1 MYVFVRIVL
10 YLYLTYND
18 ILKNQGFSVEVIMK
32 GMKQITIEGDGKDK
46 DGCKGGGIQ
55 SCECAAAHVALRT
68 STACEKDMGII
79 PGP

>member
-1 MYVFVRIVL
+1 
-10 YLYLTYND
+10 
-18 ILKNQGFSVEVIMK
+18 MK
-32 GMKQITIEGDGKDK
+32 GMKQITMEGDGKDK

-68 STACEKDMGII
+68 STACEKDIGII